1 MAKFDD
7 EDAIV
12 LSSEAV
18 SSRLADLDGWAL
30 QDNKLVKDFSF
41 QDFVGAVR
49 FVDRLTEVAE
59 AQGHHPDL
67 HVTWGKVAVELTSH
81 VAGGVTDFDLRLA
94 KALDGL

>member
-12 LSSEAV
+12 LSSESV

-41 QDFVGAVR
+41 EDFVGAVR

-67 HVTWGKVAVELTSH
+67 HVTWGKVTVELTSH